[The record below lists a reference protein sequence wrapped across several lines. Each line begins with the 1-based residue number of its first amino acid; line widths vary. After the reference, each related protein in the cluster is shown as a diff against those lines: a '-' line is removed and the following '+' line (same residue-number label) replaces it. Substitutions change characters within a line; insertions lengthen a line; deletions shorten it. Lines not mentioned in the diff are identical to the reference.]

1 MNLRRPA
8 GRPRLL
14 NAFNRKGLDE
24 DVADRLREMI
34 LKGELVAGTHLVEM
48 DLASA
53 HNVSQGTVR
62 AALKILQ
69 HEGLV
74 EHRPRR
80 GKFVNETSA
89 DDAFEIYTLRDSLEA
104 LGARCAAERITDSG
118 RAELKRALQSLRV
131 GVLSGNRRRVMD
143 LDFKFHR
150 TIVELSGHR
159 RLIDLYSVIEAQIR
173 LFMTLTMT
181 DRFHHDLTEVLSI
194 HEPIAKAIAKGDGAR
209 AAELASRH
217 NERDGQHLIAA
228 MSAKAGTEGPE
239 AVNST
244 AKVKLAR

>member
-1 MNLRRPA
+1 MNPRRPA

-14 NAFNRKGLDE
+14 NEFNRKGLDE
-24 DVADRLREMI
+24 DVADRLRDLI
-34 LKGELVAGTHLVEM
+34 LKGELLPGAHLIEM

-53 HNVSQGTVR
+53 HDVSQGTVR

-118 RAELKRALQSLRV
+118 RAELNRALQALRV

-159 RLIDLYSVIEAQIR
+159 RLIDLYNLIEAQVR
-173 LFMTLTMT
+173 LFMTLTMS

-194 HEPIAKAIAKGDGAR
+194 HEPIAKAIARGDAGR

-217 NERDGQHLIAA
+217 NERDGRHLIAA
-228 MSAKAGTEGPE
+228 MGANSGTEVSEVVGSPRK
-239 AVNST
+239 A
-244 AKVKLAR
+244 KLAR